1 MDYLE
6 KGNPVNW
13 IEIDKILFDLYDKHY
28 AKSAD
33 DFYKAV
39 MKRFNWDEKQSKT
52 NTDLIIKQKSNL

>member
-1 MDYLE
+1 M
-6 KGNPVNW
+6 NW

-33 DFYKAV
+33 EFYKAV
-39 MKRFNWDEKQSKT
+39 MKRFSWDEKQSKI